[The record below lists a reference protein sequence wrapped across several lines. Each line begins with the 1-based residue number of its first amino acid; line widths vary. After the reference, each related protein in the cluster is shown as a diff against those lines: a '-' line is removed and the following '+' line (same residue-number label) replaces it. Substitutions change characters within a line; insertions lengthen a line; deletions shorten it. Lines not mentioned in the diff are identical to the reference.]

1 MEFFLLMILIDVSYV
16 GYEWNIS
23 RALVNVAQGRLFF
36 NLLNGKVPESFDLF
50 DKSQDWKMNCIHL
63 TEKRRK
69 EVNEKE
75 KKEKMGEEERM
86 ESLTA
91 SQVTTNKPFVNDIE
105 TNGAQSQ
112 TSEQIN
118 DNGSDNLVPVP

>member
-1 MEFFLLMILIDVSYV
+1 
-16 GYEWNIS
+16 
-23 RALVNVAQGRLFF
+23 
-36 NLLNGKVPESFDLF
+36 
-50 DKSQDWKMNCIHL
+50 MNCIHL